1 MRTFLD
7 LEYKEGV
14 HLDLYL
20 PDADEFDVFV
30 YFHGGGLCAGSKK
43 EIEPFVQAFTDK
55 NVAVAS
61 VEYRMYPNAK
71 YPEFIEDCAFSV
83 RWLKDNIQQW
93 GKCKRLFV
101 GGTSAGA
108 YISMLLCFDKR
119 YFNAVGIG
127 LDEIDG
133 YVHNAGQPTSH
144 FNVLKERGLDSR
156 RVIVDETA
164 PLFFIGLE
172 ENYPPML
179 FLLAKQDMFARFEQT
194 QLVIKT
200 LAHFGHKENVF
211 CDVIEGTHCSY
222 VNKGERVF
230 SDAILSFFENVKT
243 K

>member
-1 MRTFLD
+1 MKTFLD

-20 PDADEFDVFV
+20 PDADEFDLFV
-30 YFHGGGLCAGSKK
+30 YFHGGGLCAGSKT
-43 EIEPFVQAFTDK
+43 EIEPFVKAFTDK

-83 RWLKDNIQQW
+83 RWLKDTMQKW
-93 GKCKRLFV
+93 GKYKRLFV
-101 GGTSAGA
+101 GGTSAGS
-108 YISMLLCFDKR
+108 YISMLLCFDKH
-119 YFNAVGIG
+119 YFDAVGVRM
-127 LDEIDG
+127 DEIDG

-144 FNVLKERGLDSR
+144 FNVLKERGLDSK

-172 ENYPPML
+172 EKYPPML
-179 FLLAKQDMFARFEQT
+179 FLLAQQDMFARFEQT

-200 LAHFGHKENVF
+200 LAHFGHTENVF
-211 CDVIEGTHCSY
+211 CDVFEGTHCSY

-230 SDAILSFFENVKT
+230 SDSILSFFEKIKT
-243 K
+243 E